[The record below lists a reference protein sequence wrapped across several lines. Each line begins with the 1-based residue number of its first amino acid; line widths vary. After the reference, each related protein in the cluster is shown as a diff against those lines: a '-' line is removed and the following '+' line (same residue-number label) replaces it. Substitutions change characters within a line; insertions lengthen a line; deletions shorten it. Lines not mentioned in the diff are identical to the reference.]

1 MATRKPIRSNLGS
14 HARVYDNHDVAIL
27 LRAAIEDEGSQL
39 TFARR
44 HGVNRPCLN
53 MALNG
58 KRNLSRAVTEALGLR
73 KVYIADTRPKPR
85 EITRDSFYFI
95 ACNGHIKIGVTSM
108 PIEKRLGT
116 LSTGSAGKMTV
127 LAVIKNASVSVEH
140 SLHERFA
147 KYRVRREWFKAAPE
161 ILAYIEEIKTKEVTQ
176 VRRELSQHREHFGS
190 TQLQLSYF
198 GS

>member
-1 MATRKPIRSNLGS
+1 MITRKAVKECCGRATRKPIRSNLGS
-14 HARVYDNHDVAIL
+14 HALVYDDHDVAIL

-73 KVYIADTRPKPR
+73 KVYIADMRSEPR
-85 EITRDSFYFI
+85 KTSPECVYFI
-95 ACNGHIKIGVTSM
+95 KCKQHIKIGLTSM

-116 LSTGSAGKMTV
+116 LSSGSAGQMKV
-127 LAVIKNASVSVEH
+127 LATIKNASASVEH
-140 SLHERFA
+140 ALHERFA

-161 ILAYIEEIKTKEVTQ
+161 ILAYIEEIKTKE
-176 VRRELSQHREHFGS
+176 
-190 TQLQLSYF
+190 
-198 GS
+198 

>member
-14 HARVYDNHDVAIL
+14 YALIYDDQDVAIL
-27 LRAAIEDEGSQL
+27 LKAAIGEEGSQL

-58 KRNLSRAVTEALGLR
+58 KRGLSRTVTEALGLR
-73 KVYIADTRPKPR
+73 KVYIADTRQEPR
-85 EITRDSFYFI
+85 KTSPECVYFI
-95 ACNGHIKIGVTSM
+95 KCQQHIKIGLTSM

-116 LSTGSAGKMTV
+116 LSSGSAAKMKV
-127 LAVIKNASVSVEH
+127 LATIKNASVSVER

-147 KYRVRREWFKAAPE
+147 KYRVRGEWFAAASE
-161 ILAYIEEIKTKEVTQ
+161 ILAYIKEIKAMNRVA
-176 VRRELSQHREHFGS
+176 
-190 TQLQLSYF
+190 
-198 GS
+198 